1 MGENNTNETTEK
13 GIIFKIYKQLMKSIP
28 DKKKKKKKKPNKKV
42 SKRPEQT
49 FLQRRHIDG

>member
-28 DKKKKKKKKPNKKV
+28 DKKKKKKPNKKV